1 MEMIKL
7 WARTIAIITLLAVFI
22 EIILPRG
29 NLRRFIQVI
38 MGLMLML
45 AILQP
50 VLLILGH
57 NTTTGILSVYSPY
70 DAEMETAVSQG
81 TEMAEARRAAAVASY
96 EATVEEQVRGLCL
109 LAANGQWSDASVDV
123 VARVEGDRLG
133 IASITVLLYPRGSGV
148 VVSKGLNS
156 RDIKVPDVRVEVEDV
171 APVEVGN
178 DSLAGSEVTTAK
190 GETAPE
196 EGLATSEGED
206 VGHRIRHTLAS
217 LFQIEDELVEVTIA
231 GN

>member
-1 MEMIKL
+1 LEMIKL
-7 WARTIAIITLLAVFI
+7 WARTIAVITLLAVFM

-50 VLLILGH
+50 VLLLLGH
-57 NTTTGILSVYSPY
+57 NTTAGILAVYSPY
-70 DAEMETAVSQG
+70 DVEMEMVVSQG
-81 TEMAEARRAAAVASY
+81 IEMAQARRAAAVASY
-96 EATVEEQVRGLCL
+96 EATMEEQVRGLCL

-123 VARVEGDRLG
+123 VVRAEGDRLV
-133 IASITVLLYPRGSGV
+133 IASIKVLLYPTGSGA
-148 VVSKGLNS
+148 VVSQGLDS
-156 RDIKVPDVRVEVEDV
+156 RDVEVPDVRVEVEDV
-171 APVEVGN
+171 APVEVG
-178 DSLAGSEVTTAK
+178 DHSLVGSEVTTAK

-196 EGLATSEGED
+196 NGLATSDGED
-206 VGHRIRHTLAS
+206 VSQRIRHTLAS
-217 LFQIEDELVEVTIA
+217 LFQIADELVEVTIA